1 MKRFLILV
9 AAAVLLASCTQEAT
23 VSITPDV
30 SSWTFGPEGGEFTVI
45 LFTNGHWS
53 ASCNDD
59 AISFAPDTGDFSSP
73 MHVVVGKNTEHYTKA
88 MHIKLLTQLDGVSRS
103 SKVVITQQCEPFIF
117 CDEPFKTIGPE
128 GGAVRFTVNSNM
140 PWTVEKGL
148 SFVVE
153 PASGGPN
160 STEVTFWIPAGSEN
174 QERTF
179 SARLAL
185 DDDPSKCVELIVKQ
199 TNN

>member
-9 AAAVLLASCTQEAT
+9 AAAVLLASCNQEAT
-23 VSITPDV
+23 LTITPDV
-30 SSWTFGPEGGEFTVI
+30 SSWTFGPEGGEFTVV

-59 AISFAPDTGDFSSP
+59 AISFAPDTGDFTAP
-73 MHVVVGKNTEHYTKA
+73 MHVVVGKNTEQYTKA
-88 MHIKLLTQLDGVSRS
+88 MAIKVTTHLDGVSRS
-103 SKVVITQQCEPFIF
+103 SKVVITQQCVPFIF
-117 CDEPFKTIGPE
+117 CNEPLKTIGPE
-128 GGAVRFTVNSNM
+128 GGAVRFTVNSNL

-148 SFVVE
+148 SFVVD
-153 PASGGPN
+153 PSSGGPN
-160 STEVTFWIPAGSEN
+160 STEVTLWIPADSEN
-174 QERTF
+174 RERTF

-185 DDDPSKCVELIVKQ
+185 DDEPSISVELVVRQ